1 MKAQAMLAG
10 HGRFD
15 YSAITERPDF
25 SWPGGKRLA
34 VYVALNLEAYAFGEG
49 LIEEIAAP
57 GPGPAPDVMN
67 WSWLEYG
74 NRVGAWR
81 LQRLFA
87 ELGLPATLLVNAEVY
102 RHCPQL
108 PRAFAAAGAE
118 IACHG
123 RTNSERQGNLSER
136 EEAALIAEA
145 TDVIAA
151 GAGRRPRGWLGPWIS
166 ESRVTPDLLA
176 EAGYR
181 YVLDWCCDDQ
191 PIWLTTR
198 AAPLLAVPYPQ
209 ELNDSNTV
217 IGRRVNP
224 DDFADM
230 IVDNFGEMRRQATDQ
245 PLVMG
250 VSLHAHCAGQ
260 PFRLKHFRRALAEL
274 TSALPDVWITT
285 AGAIAEHFITTGAGI
300 VPASRSKAS

>member
-145 TDVIAA
+145 
-151 GAGRRPRGWLGPWIS
+151 
-166 ESRVTPDLLA
+166 
-176 EAGYR
+176 GYR

-191 PIWLTTR
+191 PIWLSTR

-224 DDFADM
+224 DAFADM
-230 IVDNFGEMRRQATDQ
+230 IVDNFSEMRRQAAEQ

-260 PFRLKHFRRALAEL
+260 PFRLTHFRRALAAI
-274 TSALPDVWITT
+274 SAALPDVWVTT
-285 AGAIAEHFITTGAGI
+285 AGAIARHFTTATAGLAAAT
-300 VPASRSKAS
+300 PDQAS

>member
-1 MKAQAMLAG
+1 MLAT

-15 YSAITERPDF
+15 YSAITERPGF
-25 SWPGGKRLA
+25 TWPEGKRLA

-49 LIEEIAAP
+49 MIEEIATP

-74 NRVGAWR
+74 NRVGGWR
-81 LQRLFA
+81 LQRMFS
-87 ELGLPATLLVNAEVY
+87 ELGLPCTLLVNAEVY

-108 PRAFAAAGAE
+108 PQAFASAGAE
-118 IACHG
+118 IAAHG
-123 RTNSERQGNLSER
+123 RTNSELQGNLPEP
-136 EEAALIAEA
+136 EEAALIAGA
-145 TDVIAA
+145 TAAIEA

-166 ESRVTPDLLA
+166 ESRVTPDLLH

-191 PIWLTTR
+191 PFWLATR
-198 AAPLLAVPYPQ
+198 GGRLLAVPYPQ

-224 DDFADM
+224 DAFADM
-230 IVDNFGEMRRQATDQ
+230 IVDNFGEMRRQAADQ

-260 PFRLKHFRRALAEL
+260 PFRLKHFRRALSAI
-274 TSALPDVWITT
+274 SAALPDVWVTT
-285 AGAIAEHFITTGAGI
+285 AGAIADHYIKTSAGHD
-300 VPASRSKAS
+300 PAPRDKAQ

>member
-1 MKAQAMLAG
+1 MLAS

-15 YSAITERPDF
+15 YSAITERPGF
-25 SWPGGKRLA
+25 TWPGGKRLA

-49 LIEEIAAP
+49 MIEEIATP

-74 NRVGAWR
+74 NRVGGWR
-81 LQRLFA
+81 LQRMFA
-87 ELGLPATLLVNAEVY
+87 EIGLPCTLLVNAEVY

-108 PRAFAAAGAE
+108 PHAFAMAGAE
-118 IACHG
+118 IAAHG
-123 RTNSERQGNLSER
+123 RTNSELQGNLPEP
-136 EEAALIAEA
+136 EEAALIAGA
-145 TDVIAA
+145 TAAIEA
-151 GAGRRPRGWLGPWIS
+151 GAGRRPQGWLGPWIS
-166 ESRVTPDLLA
+166 ESRVTPDLLH

-191 PIWLTTR
+191 PFWLATR
-198 AAPLLAVPYPQ
+198 GGRLLAVPYPQ
-209 ELNDSNTV
+209 ELNDSNAV

-224 DDFADM
+224 DAFADM
-230 IVDNFGEMRRQATDQ
+230 IVDNFGEMRRQAADQ

-260 PFRLKHFRRALAEL
+260 PFRLKHFRRALSVISA
-274 TSALPDVWITT
+274 ALPDVWVTT
-285 AGAIAEHFITTGAGI
+285 AGAIADHYIQMS
-300 VPASRSKAS
+300 ASPDAAPRDKAQ

>member
-1 MKAQAMLAG
+1 MLAT

-15 YSAITERPDF
+15 YSAITERSGF
-25 SWPGGKRLA
+25 SWPEGKRLA

-49 LIEEIAAP
+49 LIEEIATP

-74 NRVGAWR
+74 NRVGGWR
-81 LQRLFA
+81 LQRMFE
-87 ELGLPATLLVNAEVY
+87 ELRLPCTLLVNAEVY

-108 PRAFAAAGAE
+108 PRAFQAAGAE
-118 IACHG
+118 IAAHG
-123 RTNSERQGNLSER
+123 RTNSERQGNLAVT
-136 EEAALIAEA
+136 EEAGLIADA
-145 TDVIAA
+145 TAAITRGA
-151 GAGRRPRGWLGPWIS
+151 GARPLGWLGPWIS
-166 ESRVTPDLLA
+166 ESGVTPDLLH

-191 PIWLTTR
+191 PLWLKTR
-198 AAPLLAVPYPQ
+198 GGRLLAVPYPQ

-224 DDFADM
+224 DDFAAM
-230 IVDNFGEMRRQATDQ
+230 IIDNFAEMRAQAAEQ

-260 PFRLKHFRRALAEL
+260 PFRLRHFRRALAEI
-274 TSALPDVWITT
+274 SKALPDVWVTT
-285 AGAIAEHFITTGAGI
+285 AGAIAHHFTTAAGAM
-300 VPASRSKAS
+300 PAMAQPEPDRVS

>member
-1 MKAQAMLAG
+1 MLAT

-15 YSAITERPDF
+15 YSAITARQGF
-25 SWPGGKRLA
+25 TWPGGKRLA

-49 LIEEIAAP
+49 LIEEIATP

-74 NRVGAWR
+74 NRVGGWR
-81 LQRLFA
+81 LQRMFE
-87 ELGLPATLLVNAEVY
+87 ELQLPCTLLVNAEVY

-108 PRAFAAAGAE
+108 PQAFQAAGAE
-118 IACHG
+118 IAAHG
-123 RTNSERQGNLSER
+123 RTNSERQGNLPEA
-136 EEAALIAEA
+136 EEADLIAAA
-145 TDVIAA
+145 TESIAR
-151 GAGRRPRGWLGPWIS
+151 GAGLRPQGWLGPWIS
-166 ESRVTPDLLA
+166 ESRVTPDLVQ

-191 PIWLTTR
+191 PIWLKTR
-198 AAPLLAVPYPQ
+198 RGRLLAVPYPQ

-224 DDFADM
+224 DDFAGM
-230 IVDNFGEMRRQATDQ
+230 IIDNFGEMRAQAAEQ

-260 PFRLKHFRRALAEL
+260 PFRLKHFRRALAAIS
-274 TSALPDVWITT
+274 TALPDVWVTT
-285 AGAIAEHFITTGAGI
+285 AGAIADHFISTSAAPETAHRERDSI
-300 VPASRSKAS
+300 T

>member
-1 MKAQAMLAG
+1 MLTT

-15 YSAITERPDF
+15 YSAITKRPGF
-25 SWPGGKRLA
+25 SWPEGKRLA

-49 LIEEIAAP
+49 LIEEIATP

-74 NRVGAWR
+74 NRVGGWR
-81 LQRLFA
+81 LAAMFE
-87 ELGLPATLLVNAEVY
+87 ELKLPCTLLVNAEVY

-108 PRAFAAAGAE
+108 PQAFQAAGAE
-118 IACHG
+118 IAAHG
-123 RTNSERQGNLSER
+123 RTNSERQGNLPEAA
-136 EEAALIAEA
+136 EAALIADA
-145 TDVIAA
+145 TASIARA
-151 GAGRRPRGWLGPWIS
+151 SGQAPQGWLGPWIS
-166 ESRVTPDLLA
+166 ESSVTPDLLQ

-191 PIWLTTR
+191 PFWLKTR
-198 AAPLLAVPYPQ
+198 RGRLLAVPYPQ

-224 DDFADM
+224 EDFAGM
-230 IVDNFGEMRRQATDQ
+230 IIDNFEEMRTQAVEQ

-274 TSALPDVWITT
+274 AANHPDVWVTT
-285 AGAIAEHFITTGAGI
+285 AGAIAQHFSSSNA
-300 VPASRSKAS
+300 AC